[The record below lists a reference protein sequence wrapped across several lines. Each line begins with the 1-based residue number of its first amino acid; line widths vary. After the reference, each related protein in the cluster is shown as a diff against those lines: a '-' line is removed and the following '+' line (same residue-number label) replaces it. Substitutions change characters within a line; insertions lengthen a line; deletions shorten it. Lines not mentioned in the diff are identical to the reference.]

1 MSAAV
6 AWARTRPLGAGCAV
20 VVAFAVLARY
30 GPGSAGVIAAFAC
43 AVLVVLAFIDIETGR
58 LPNRI
63 VLPTAALVLVAR
75 LVTSP
80 EHWAL
85 WLGATFG
92 TAAAFLVLY
101 LVYPAGI
108 GAGDVKLALLLG
120 AALGGA
126 ILPAL
131 LIGTL
136 AGAVPAIARIARHGA
151 AAARKLHFSYGPYLV
166 FGAIATLLLA
176 APK

>member
-1 MSAAV
+1 LSAAA
-6 AWARTRPLGAGCAV
+6 AWARTRPLGAVCAV
-20 VVAFAVLARY
+20 ALALAVLARY

-43 AVLVVLAFIDIETGR
+43 AVLVVLAFIDLEAGR

-63 VLPTAALVLVAR
+63 VLPAAALVLVAR
-75 LVTSP
+75 LVTEP
-80 EHWAL
+80 EHWAI
-85 WLGATFG
+85 WLAATFG
-92 TAAAFLVLY
+92 AAAGFLVLY

-108 GAGDVKLALLLG
+108 GPGDVKLALLLG

-136 AGAVPAIARIARHGA
+136 AGVVPAIARIARHGA
-151 AAARKLHFSYGPYLV
+151 AAARKQAFSYGPYLV

-176 APK
+176 APR

>member
-43 AVLVVLAFIDIETGR
+43 GVLAVLAIIDLETRR

-63 VLPTAALVLVAR
+63 VVPAAALVLVAH
-75 LVTSP
+75 LATEP
-80 EHWAL
+80 GHWAT
-85 WLGATFG
+85 WLAATFG
-92 TAAAFLVLY
+92 TAAGFFALY
-101 LVYPAGI
+101 LVYPAGL
-108 GAGDVKLALLLG
+108 GLGDVKLALLLG
-120 AALGGA
+120 ATLGSA

-131 LIGTL
+131 LLGTL
-136 AGAVPAIARIARHGA
+136 AGAVPAIVALARHGA
-151 AAARKLHFSYGPYLV
+151 AARKHALPYGPFLA
-166 FGAIATLLLA
+166 FGAIVTLLLA
-176 APK
+176 APR